1 MAKRWSWTPTS
12 TGWGGNLAWQDR
24 PPPRKTI
31 GTGTI
36 YNDEEV
42 GNDSRVV
49 VSDANADEADGP
61 MVSADVSVHYKTK
74 DGSAASGTDYE
85 SRSGWIEFLGG
96 GTTKTVR
103 VPSINDAVD
112 QRQETFTLAL
122 GSLSSRMTTTSS

>member
-1 MAKRWSWTPTS
+1 MYVRVIDDHVEDSGETMEMYAHIHRA
-12 TGWGGNLAWQDR
+12 GGNLAWQDR

-61 MVSADVSVHYKTK
+61 MDFKVWLTESVSADGSVHYKTK
-74 DGSAASGTDYE
+74 GGSAASGTDYE

-96 GTTKTVR
+96 ETTKTKR
-103 VPSINDAVD
+103 AGH
-112 QRQETFTLAL
+112 QRC
-122 GSLSSRMTTTSS
+122 G